1 VVKGLYLEIFHIAVG
16 ESTGL
21 LKANWE
27 MSLPTSLKIICDQSI
42 SIIVDGDKRV
52 SDVSRC

>member
-1 VVKGLYLEIFHIAVG
+1 MVKGLYLEIFHIAVG